1 MIKEN
6 NFFVK
11 DLDKVVIIG
20 ASPNIEKIFKINSSL
35 KLKTLIVT
43 SSNQK
48 NYFNK
53 NNEIHIF
60 KELIGSKF
68 ENFIKKNCEI
78 EKTLFLSI
86 SSMFIFKSKTIKFL
100 KNNLINYFPSRLP
113 LDSGR
118 GGFSWH
124 IMREDRILNNLFHIV
139 DEGINTGPII
149 SSEANIFP
157 SSCKIPLD
165 FENFKWDEM
174 NNFYFKFIKKLK
186 NGNKFIISKQQD
198 LIGRNNPSLNTF
210 KNGFIDWSL
219 NSYDLYNFI
228 NAFDDPHQGASTF
241 LNRPGHGR
249 LFIKKIHLHGGDTSN
264 HPYFS
269 GIVSRH
275 DGKWI
280 TVCTS
285 GKHMF
290 LIEQIF
296 NSKGKN
302 IINKI
307 KVGDRFHTP
316 SKFIEGSKSNQT
328 FYKP

>member
-6 NFFVK
+6 NFYIK
-11 DLDKVVIIG
+11 NLKKVVIIG
-20 ASPNIEKIFKINSSL
+20 ACPNIEKILKIKLSL
-35 KLKTLIVT
+35 KLKTLIIT

-60 KELIGSKF
+60 KNLSGPKF
-68 ENFIKKNCEI
+68 EKFIKTHCEVD
-78 EKTLFLSI
+78 KTLFLSI
-86 SSMFIFKSKTIKFL
+86 SSMFIFESKIIKLL

-113 LDSGR
+113 LDAGR

-139 DEGINTGPII
+139 DENINTGPII

-157 SSCKIPLD
+157 ASCKIPLD
-165 FENFKWDEM
+165 FENFKWNEM
-174 NNFYFKFIKKLK
+174 NNFYLKFIKKLK
-186 NGNKFIISKQQD
+186 NGDKFLLSKQQESF
-198 LIGRNNPSLNTF
+198 GRYNPSLNTLR
-210 KNGFIDWSL
+210 NGYINWSL

-241 LNRPGHGR
+241 LNRPGYGK
-249 LFIKKIHLHGGDTSN
+249 LFIKSVHLHGGDTSN

-269 GIVSRH
+269 GIISRH
-275 DGKWI
+275 DKKWI
-280 TVCTS
+280 TVSTS
-285 GKHMF
+285 GKHML
-290 LIEQIF
+290 LIQKVL

-302 IINKI
+302 IINDLK
-307 KVGDRFHTP
+307 KGDRFYTP
-316 SKFIEGSKSNQT
+316 LKFIESSISNQT
-328 FYKP
+328 VYKP